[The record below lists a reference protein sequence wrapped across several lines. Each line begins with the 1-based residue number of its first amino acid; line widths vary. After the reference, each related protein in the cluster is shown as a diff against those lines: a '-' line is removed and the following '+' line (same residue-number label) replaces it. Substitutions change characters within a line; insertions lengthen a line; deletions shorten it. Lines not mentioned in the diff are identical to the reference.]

1 MVKFFFKNSGNN
13 SILPDFYW
21 KFWME
26 KGGPVGGVIYM
37 YI

>member
-1 MVKFFFKNSGNN
+1 MNFGIN
-13 SILPDFYW
+13 SIRLDFYW

-26 KGGPVGGVIYM
+26 KGGPVGGVINM